1 ALDVLLLDQLLQ
13 LPLDAAGQALEG
25 LLAQGRGP
33 GAAELGVVTE
43 VPHVRARGTALLLV
57 GQEHGAQA
65 LRLLRRR
72 LRAVLLLPLLRGREL
87 PDRLAGAAVGVLDG
101 DHREADAAGQRTGQ
115 QNPSA

>member
-1 ALDVLLLDQLLQ
+1 
-13 LPLDAAGQALEG
+13 GQALEG

-87 PDRLAGAAVGVLDG
+87 PDRLAGAAVGALVG

-115 QNPSA
+115 QNRSARDGGPAAARPAGDRKRVG